1 LKDLCWN
8 AGQLLS
14 LNSSIIVQD
23 LVRLVYQL
31 PNAGMDALMFDTIK
45 VIQQSSMSS
54 AGPSDVALVAQRL
67 ELAPAIWLNAT
78 KQHQPAC
85 QAKLR
90 SQINS
95 DAGSLINFQFVYKAI
110 ARIDWISFWHCSGA
124 TFGCTNYSL
133 DSCPLANSCFAPL
146 YQTFAPVIN
155 NHGGLTVH
163 GNDKA
168 DISGRLTPQYSP
180 AFVASELTK
189 TIESLTQWTTTLAS
203 YENYAS
209 LSRQISQSTG
219 QVKSFVQSAINI
231 TLQVQAVT
239 ASTSLQSNYFQGT
252 SI

>member
-1 LKDLCWN
+1 ML
-8 AGQLLS
+8 
-14 LNSSIIVQD
+14 
-23 LVRLVYQL
+23 
-31 PNAGMDALMFDTIK
+31 
-45 VIQQSSMSS
+45 
-54 AGPSDVALVAQRL
+54 RL

-95 DAGSLINFQFVYKAI
+95 DAGSLINLQFRNNGAD
-110 ARIDWISFWHCSGA
+110 ARINWISFWHCSGA
-124 TFGCTNYSL
+124 TFGCAGYSL
-133 DSCPLANSCFAPL
+133 DSCPLASSCFAPL

-155 NHGGLTVH
+155 FPGGLTAL
-163 GNDKA
+163 GNNKA
-168 DISGRLTPQYSP
+168 GSLGKFTPQYSP
-180 AFVASELTK
+180 SFVAGELTK

-209 LSRQISQSTG
+209 LSRQISQSRG